1 MRMKRRINERL
12 CVALTIVLAFL
23 LFSCRAQEEL
33 PEETKPLATE
43 TAGQTTVLPEETTVP
58 PEETM
63 VPTEEAE
70 GTEMPSESPETISA
84 PSEQAPAEAASPLTL
99 LLPSVIQLSEDM
111 ESACRF
117 ELKAGGI
124 GERTAVV
131 TVTSQNDFAVV
142 CGEDSLSYVLMAGES
157 GVPLQNGS
165 IVARFTSDGAVTLEA
180 ALSEAPSR
188 KGRYQDVL
196 TFTVRIEGGEK
207 DE

>member
-1 MRMKRRINERL
+1 MWMKRHRL
-12 CVALTIVLAFL
+12 CAALTVILAFL
-23 LFSCRAQEEL
+23 LFSCGAQEGV

-43 TAGQTTVLPEETTVP
+43 TAGQTTVLPEETTLPPEETTVP
-58 PEETM
+58 PEEAAA
-63 VPTEEAE
+63 TEL
-70 GTEMPSESPETISA
+70 PSESPETT
-84 PSEQAPAEAASPLTL
+84 PTPGEQASAGEVSPLTL

-180 ALSEAPSR
+180 ALSEAPTR

>member
-12 CVALTIVLAFL
+12 CAALTIVLAFL

-43 TAGQTTVLPEETTVP
+43 TAGQTTVLPEETMVP
-58 PEETM
+58 P
-63 VPTEEAE
+63 EEAE
-70 GTEMPSESPETISA
+70 GTEMPSESPETIFA

-99 LLPSVIQLSEDM
+99 LLPSVIELSEDM

-142 CGEDSLSYVLMAGES
+142 CGEDSLSYGRRIRRAS
-157 GVPLQNGS
+157 AKRKHSCPLYIRWRCN
-165 IVARFTSDGAVTLEA
+165 A
-180 ALSEAPSR
+180 
-188 KGRYQDVL
+188 
-196 TFTVRIEGGEK
+196 
-207 DE
+207 

>member
-1 MRMKRRINERL
+1 MRMKRRRNRRL
-12 CVALTIVLAFL
+12 CAAVILAFL
-23 LFSCRAQEEL
+23 LFSCGAQEEL
-33 PEETKPLATE
+33 PEETKPLVTE
-43 TAGQTTVLPEETTVP
+43 TAEQTAVP
-58 PEETM
+58 PEET
-63 VPTEEAE
+63 TLQLEEADE
-70 GTEMPSESPETISA
+70 TATELPSESPEATPL
-84 PSEQAPAEAASPLTL
+84 PSGQAPAEETPPLTL
-99 LLPSVIQLSEDM
+99 LLPSVIELSEDM

-180 ALSEAPSR
+180 ALSEAPAR

>member
-1 MRMKRRINERL
+1 MRMKRRRNRRL
-12 CVALTIVLAFL
+12 CAAVILAFL
-23 LFSCRAQEEL
+23 LFSCGAQEEL
-33 PEETKPLATE
+33 PEETEPITTE
-43 TAGQTTVLPEETTVP
+43 TAEQTAVPPEETTVP
-58 PEETM
+58 PEE
-63 VPTEEAE
+63 AE
-70 GTEMPSESPETISA
+70 GTELPSESPETT
-84 PSEQAPAEAASPLTL
+84 PTPGEQAPAGEISPLTL
-99 LLPSVIQLSEDM
+99 LLPSVIELSEDM
-111 ESACRF
+111 ENACRF

-180 ALSEAPSR
+180 ALSEAPAR

>member
-1 MRMKRRINERL
+1 MRMKRRRNRRL
-12 CVALTIVLAFL
+12 CAVVILTFL
-23 LFSCRAQEEL
+23 LFSCGAQEEL
-33 PEETKPLATE
+33 PEETEPITTE
-43 TAGQTTVLPEETTVP
+43 TAEQTAVPPEETTVP
-58 PEETM
+58 PEE
-63 VPTEEAE
+63 AE
-70 GTEMPSESPETISA
+70 GTELPSESPETT
-84 PSEQAPAEAASPLTL
+84 PTPGEQASAGEVSPLTL
-99 LLPSVIQLSEDM
+99 LLPSVIELPEDM

>member
-1 MRMKRRINERL
+1 MRMKRHRL
-12 CVALTIVLAFL
+12 YAALAVILAFL
-23 LFSCRAQEEL
+23 LFSCGAQEGV
-33 PEETKPLATE
+33 PEETEPITTE
-43 TAGQTTVLPEETTVP
+43 TVERMTLP

-63 VPTEEAE
+63 LPPEEAAA
-70 GTEMPSESPETISA
+70 TELPGESPETT
-84 PSEQAPAEAASPLTL
+84 PTPGEQAPAGEVSPLTL
-99 LLPSVIQLSEDM
+99 LLPSVIELPEDM

-131 TVTSQNDFAVV
+131 TVTSQNNFAVV

-157 GVPLQNGS
+157 GEPLQNGS

-180 ALSEAPSR
+180 ALSEAPSQ

>member
-1 MRMKRRINERL
+1 MRMKRRRNRRL
-12 CVALTIVLAFL
+12 CAAVILAFL
-23 LFSCRAQEEL
+23 LFSCGAQEEL

-43 TAGQTTVLPEETTVP
+43 TAGQTTVLPEETTVQL
-58 PEETM
+58 
-63 VPTEEAE
+63 EEAE
-70 GTEMPSESPETISA
+70 GTELPSESPEATPL
-84 PSEQAPAEAASPLTL
+84 PSGQAPAEETPPLTL
-99 LLPSVIQLSEDM
+99 LLPSVIELSEDM

-131 TVTSQNDFAVV
+131 TVTSQNNFAVV

-180 ALSEAPSR
+180 ALSEAPAR

>member
-1 MRMKRRINERL
+1 MRMKRRRNRRL
-12 CVALTIVLAFL
+12 CAAVILAFL
-23 LFSCRAQEEL
+23 LFSCGAQEEL
-33 PEETKPLATE
+33 PEETEPITTE
-43 TAGQTTVLPEETTVP
+43 TAEQTAVPPEETAVPPEETTVP
-58 PEETM
+58 PEEADGTA
-63 VPTEEAE
+63 TEL
-70 GTEMPSESPETISA
+70 PSELPETT
-84 PSEQAPAEAASPLTL
+84 PTPGEQAPAGEVSPLTL

-157 GVPLQNGS
+157 GEPLQNGS

-180 ALSEAPSR
+180 ALSEAPAR

>member
-1 MRMKRRINERL
+1 MRMKRRRNRRL
-12 CVALTIVLAFL
+12 CAAVILAFL

-33 PEETKPLATE
+33 LEETKPLATE
-43 TAGQTTVLPEETTVP
+43 TTEQTALSPEETTVP

-70 GTEMPSESPETISA
+70 GTELPSESLEATPL
-84 PSEQAPAEAASPLTL
+84 PSGQAPAEETPPLTL
-99 LLPSVIQLSEDM
+99 LLPSVIELSENM

-157 GVPLQNGS
+157 GEPLQNGS

-180 ALSEAPSR
+180 ALSEAPAR